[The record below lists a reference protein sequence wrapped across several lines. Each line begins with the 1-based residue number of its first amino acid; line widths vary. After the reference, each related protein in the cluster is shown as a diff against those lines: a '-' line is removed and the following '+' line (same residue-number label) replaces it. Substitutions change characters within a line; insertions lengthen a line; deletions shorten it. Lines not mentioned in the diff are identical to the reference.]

1 MDSPNASLDGGKYS
15 VLEFFCHAEFLRYF
29 YVTSSNMNENDWKMK
44 IGSIPR
50 TEKLYNRQKS
60 QLSNLL
66 AKSDKI
72 TIIKRKIAV
81 SKNSISVT
89 ISCSS

>member
-1 MDSPNASLDGGKYS
+1 MDCPNASLDGGKYS
-15 VLEFFCHAEFLRYF
+15 ALEFFCRAEFLRCF
-29 YVTSSNMNENDWKMK
+29 YVTSSNMNENDWKIK

-50 TEKLYNRQKS
+50 TERLYNRQKP
-60 QLSNLL
+60 QLSKLL

-72 TIIKRKIAV
+72 TIIKREFVV